1 MQENSVTL
9 KARRAAS
16 CVRTMALALLWVG
29 VLGVAWGQGTVKGF
43 LKAEASG
50 EAVMFASVTL
60 EGTVYGVSSDVEGY
74 FSLSRVP
81 AGQYTLV
88 VSSLEYETVREAIEI
103 RDDRVLTKNIFLASK
118 VVTLQGAE
126 VSADREEQT
135 TQVRTSVE
143 TIRPADIK
151 RIPSF
156 GGAPDLVQALQV
168 LPGFVSTGDQ
178 GGQLYIRGGSPIQNK
193 VLLDGMLVYNA
204 FHSIGLFS
212 VFDSDALANA
222 DVYTGAFSAKYGG
235 RISSVMDIR
244 TRDGNMRETE
254 GRVGASPFGAKL
266 LVHGPLRPMSDDRT
280 GGISYLLSLKH
291 SYLEQSSQF
300 FYPYIDDGRLPFGFT
315 DAYGKLTFG
324 GGDGSKLSLFGF
336 NFNDNASVLDDST
349 GVDFANYGW
358 RNVGGGG
365 TFTVVPPGSSVLLNG
380 HFALSNYRINFQ
392 EEGSQDRFSEVQGFN
407 FGLDFKY
414 ILGEDNV
421 EYGLEVV
428 GMQTDFLTYNSLA
441 VSVQQQ
447 ENTTELGGYLDYTI
461 KRGPWIVQPSLRM
474 QYYSSLAKGRLEPRF
489 GMKYKATERLRLKAA
504 AGMYSQNVISANS
517 DRDVVNLFYGFLAG
531 PQNLQDEM
539 LRPNGEVREITHSLQ
554 TANHVVTGFEFD
566 LTERLNVNTE
576 GYFKHFSQ
584 LTNINRNKLFPD
596 NTTYSGEPD
605 AFKKDF
611 IVETG
616 RAMGADVVVKYEE
629 RETYLW
635 FVYGLGK
642 VDRWDGLRTY
652 APVFDRRHNVNFV
665 ASQGFGQGKWLLS
678 ARWNLGSGL
687 PFTQSQGYY
696 QAPGTGG
703 DVDGDYLTSN
713 PGSISIY
720 LAGLNEG
727 RLPAYHRLDFN
738 VKRTWKDVGGGEME
752 VSAGITNL
760 YNRDN
765 VFYINRITGQRKNQL
780 PFLPSVGLD
789 WAF

>member
-1 MQENSVTL
+1 MQAQLTL
-9 KARRAAS
+9 RLKFFVQKA
-16 CVRTMALALLWVG
+16 MAHLAVCALGMLMSTG
-29 VLGVAWGQGTVKGF
+29 VSAQGTVKGF
-43 LKAEASG
+43 LKSESSG
-50 EAVMFASVTL
+50 EAVIFASVTL
-60 EGTVYGVSSDVEGY
+60 EGTNYGVSSDVDGY
-74 FSLSRVP
+74 YSLSRIP
-81 AGQYTLV
+81 AGQYTMV
-88 VSSLEYETVREAIEI
+88 VSSLEFETLRQSVDVISGK
-103 RDDRVLTKNIFLASK
+103 VLTKNILLTQK
-118 VVTLQGAE
+118 VITLEGAE
-126 VSADREEQT
+126 VRADREEQT

-193 VLLDGMLVYNA
+193 VLLDGMLIYNA

-212 VFDSDALANA
+212 VFDSDALSNA

-254 GRVGASPFGAKL
+254 GRVGASPFGAKF
-266 LVHGPLRPMSDDRT
+266 LVHGPLKAMSENQS
-280 GGISYLLSLKH
+280 GGISYLLSVKH
-291 SYLEQSSQF
+291 SYLEQSSSL
-300 FYPYIDDGRLPFGFT
+300 FYPYISDGRLPFGFT

-380 HFALSNYRINFQ
+380 HFALSNYRINFD
-392 EEGSQDRFSEVQGFN
+392 EVGSPRRFSEVQGFN

-414 ILGEDNV
+414 VLGEDNV

-428 GMQTDFLTYNSLA
+428 GLQTDFSTTNSLD
-441 VSVQQQ
+441 VSVTQQ
-447 ENTTELGGYLDYTI
+447 ENTTELGGYLDYTV
-461 KRGPWIVQPSLRM
+461 KRGAWIVQPSVRL
-474 QYYSSLAKGRLEPRF
+474 QYYSSLGNARLEPRF
-489 GMKYKATERLRLKAA
+489 GVKYKASERLRLKAA
-504 AGMYSQNVISANS
+504 GGMYSQNVISANS

-531 PQNLQDEM
+531 PQNLQDEVN
-539 LRPNGEVREITHSLQ
+539 LPDGSVRERRNSLQ
-554 TANHVVTGFEFD
+554 TANHLVAGFEFD
-566 LTERLNVNTE
+566 LTERLNINTE
-576 GYFKHFSQ
+576 GYVKQFTQ
-584 LTNINRNKLFPD
+584 LTNFNRNKLFPD
-596 NTTYSGEPD
+596 NVTYAGEPD

-616 RAMGADVVVKYEE
+616 RAVGADVVVKYEE

-635 FVYGLGK
+635 FVYGLGN
-642 VDRWDGLRTY
+642 VDRWDGFQWY
-652 APVFDRRHNVNFV
+652 DPVFDRRHNVNLV
-665 ASQGFGQGKWLLS
+665 ASQGFGEGKWLVS

-703 DVDGDYLTSN
+703 GIDGDYLTSN
-713 PGSISIY
+713 PNDISIF
-720 LAGLNEG
+720 LSGLNEG
-727 RLPAYHRLDFN
+727 RLPAYHRLDLN
-738 VKRTWKDVGGGEME
+738 VNRTWEGVGGGEFE
-752 VSAGITNL
+752 LSAGITNV
-760 YNRDN
+760 YSREN

>member
-1 MQENSVTL
+1 
-9 KARRAAS
+9 
-16 CVRTMALALLWVG
+16 
-29 VLGVAWGQGTVKGF
+29 
-43 LKAEASG
+43 
-50 EAVMFASVTL
+50 MFASVTL
-60 EGTVYGVSSDVEGY
+60 EGTPYGVSSDVEGY
-74 FSLSRVP
+74 FSLSRIP
-81 AGQYTLV
+81 AGQYTLMV
-88 VSSLEYETVREAIEI
+88 TSLEYESIRESVDIK
-103 RDDRVLTKNIFLASK
+103 DGKVLTRNILLKSK
-118 VVTLQGAE
+118 VVTLEGAE
-126 VSADREEQT
+126 VRADREEQT
-135 TQVRTSVE
+135 TQVRASVE

-193 VLLDGMLVYNA
+193 VLLDGMLIYNA

-212 VFDSDALANA
+212 VFDSDALSNA

-266 LVHGPLRPMSDDRT
+266 LVHGPLSPMSKDRT
-280 GGISYLLSLKH
+280 GGISYLLSVKH
-291 SYLEQSSQF
+291 SYLEQTSQL

-315 DAYGKLTFG
+315 DAYGKITFG
-324 GGDGSKLSLFGF
+324 GGDGSKLSVFGF
-336 NFNDNASVLDDST
+336 NFVDNASVLDDST

-380 HFALSNYRINFQ
+380 HFALSNYRINFD
-392 EEGSQDRFSEVQGFN
+392 EIGSPARYSEVQGFN

-414 ILGEDNV
+414 VLGEDNV

-428 GMQTDFLTYNSLA
+428 GMQTDFETFNSLQVA
-441 VSVQQQ
+441 VQQQ
-447 ENTTELGGYLDYTI
+447 ENTTELGGYVDYTV
-461 KRGPWIVQPSLRM
+461 KRGPWIVQPSLRL
-474 QYYSSLAKGRLEPRF
+474 QYYSSLARGRMEPRF
-489 GMKYKATERLRLKAA
+489 GIKYKASERLRLKAA
-504 AGMYSQNVISANS
+504 GGMYSQNVIGANS
-517 DRDVVNLFYGFLAG
+517 DRDIVNLFYGFLAG
-531 PQNLQDEM
+531 PQNLQDDIQ
-539 LRPNGEVREITHSLQ
+539 LPNGEEREIVHSLQ
-554 TANHVVTGFEFD
+554 TAKHAVAGFEFD
-566 LTERLNVNTE
+566 LTERLNINTE
-576 GYFKHFSQ
+576 GYIKHFTQ
-584 LTNINRNKLFPD
+584 LTNFNRNKLFPD
-596 NTTYSGEPD
+596 NTTYADEPD

-635 FVYGLGK
+635 FVYGLGD
-642 VDRWDGLRTY
+642 VDRWDGFQWY
-652 APVFDRRHNVNFV
+652 DPVFDRRHNVNLV
-665 ASQGFGQGKWLLS
+665 ASQGFGDGAWLLS

-703 DVDGDYLTSN
+703 GIDGDYLSSN
-713 PGSISIY
+713 PGDVSIY

-727 RLPAYHRLDFN
+727 RLPAYHRLDLN
-738 VKRTWKDVGGGEME
+738 VKRTWKDVGGGELE
-752 VSAGITNL
+752 LSAGVTNV
-760 YNRDN
+760 YSREN

-789 WAF
+789 WSF